1 MDGQAH
7 GQAEL
12 PSVDGGEP
20 RMHRDAEGQISTG
33 WRLPRTPATASASHL
48 FLGDDDA
55 ARPTRH
61 DEQVASPVIRGP
73 DAFMHLDRVADPSVE
88 THCGGPGVDGVGHR
102 STIAAWVTLADG
114 MSQPPAAPADAGE
127 RLFTGIQPS
136 GASHLG
142 NYLGAQAN
150 YVALQD
156 RYEAIYA
163 IVDYHALTT
172 VHDGETLRGLT
183 HEMVL
188 DMLAVGLDPTR
199 CAIVRQSDLP
209 EHAELCWIFD
219 TVVPVSWLE
228 RNPTYKAALAEG
240 KENSAGLLNYP
251 VLQAADI
258 VIYKATIVPVGR
270 DQQAHL
276 ELSREI
282 VRAFNRRYG
291 EIFAEPRAVHTDA
304 SVVLGTDGKRKMG
317 KSAGNT
323 IPIFAEP
330 DEIRRLVMSMVTD
343 PLRIKRTDPG
353 RPEVC
358 NVCQLHRFFGGDYLE
373 IHDGERTAR
382 TGCVDTKKLLAE
394 RIIEFFRPMRDRR
407 RELAADAA
415 IVEETL
421 AAGAAHVRPLLAA
434 TMAEVKAAVGIGPR
448 QKAGA

>member
-1 MDGQAH
+1 MSQTLD
-7 GQAEL
+7 
-12 PSVDGGEP
+12 V
-20 RMHRDAEGQISTG
+20 RDAA
-33 WRLPRTPATASASHL
+33 PR
-48 FLGDDDA
+48 
-55 ARPTRH
+55 
-61 DEQVASPVIRGP
+61 
-73 DAFMHLDRVADPSVE
+73 SV
-88 THCGGPGVDGVGHR
+88 R
-102 STIAAWVTLADG
+102 
-114 MSQPPAAPADAGE
+114 E

-142 NYLGAQAN
+142 NYLGAQVN

-156 RYEAIYA
+156 RYESIYG
-163 IVDYHALTT
+163 IVDFHALTT
-172 VHDGETLRGLT
+172 VHDPSTLRTLT

-188 DMLAVGLDPTR
+188 DMLAVGLDPER
-199 CAIVRQSDLP
+199 CSIVRQSDLP

-258 VIYKATIVPVGR
+258 VIYKATVVPVGK
-270 DQQAHL
+270 DQDAHL

-291 EIFAEPRAVHTDA
+291 PIFPEPRAVYTGA
-304 SVVLGTDGKRKMG
+304 PVVLGTDGARKMG

-353 RPEVC
+353 RPEIC
-358 NVCQLHRFFGGDYLE
+358 NVCQLHRFFGDDYLQ
-373 IHDGERTAR
+373 IQDGERTAR
-382 TGCVDTKKLLAE
+382 TGCVDTKQLLAE
-394 RIIEFFRPMRDRR
+394 RIIEFFAPMRAERAR
-407 RELAADAA
+407 LAADPAV
-415 IVEETL
+415 VEETL
-421 AAGAAHVRPLLAA
+421 AAGAEKVRPILAA
-434 TMAEVKAAVGIGPR
+434 TMAEVHDAVGIGPR
-448 QKAGA
+448 RQV